1 MLSQSEPG
9 AQLSMFN
16 LMFKS
21 GGEKGRNILQQKLE
35 PSQPIMGGRGLVQL
49 STFPVSP
56 DNNNNEQF
64 SNLRRLQAQSEGEEL
79 KMTSQLRRENDG
91 PFSNILLVGNN
102 NLGMN

>member
-1 MLSQSEPG
+1 
-9 AQLSMFN
+9 MFN

-21 GGEKGRNILQQKLE
+21 GGEKGRNILQQKL

-56 DNNNNEQF
+56 DNNNEQF
-64 SNLRRLQAQSEGEEL
+64 SNLRRLQIQSEDEEL

-91 PFSNILLVGNN
+91 PFSNILLVSNN

>member
-56 DNNNNEQF
+56 DNNNEQF

-79 KMTSQLRRENDG
+79 KMTSQLRREIDG